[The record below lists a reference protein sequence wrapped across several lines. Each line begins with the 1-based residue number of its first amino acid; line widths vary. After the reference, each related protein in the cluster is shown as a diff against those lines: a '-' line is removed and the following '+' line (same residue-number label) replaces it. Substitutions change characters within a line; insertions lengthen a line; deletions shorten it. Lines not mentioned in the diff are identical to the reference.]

1 MPNKNIITVRR
12 RRDGPPTDEP
22 PMQGRPRSFRFTD
35 AFLKKVKVPKGR
47 REVIQFEANTG
58 LGVRVSAKNISFIV
72 QTRLKDGR
80 RWRETLGAYGALTIA
95 DARSIAQER
104 SADAKRG
111 GKDGDLFK
119 KHADEIAE
127 ARLSANARKFTL
139 RALIERW
146 KRDHLSQRRRDYSVR
161 AFAYIERRFVKLLD
175 RPAASLTRTEVREA
189 LEATRVKC
197 GVGSAR
203 NSAAS
208 LRAAYRW
215 ALSEDLLASNP
226 LNGLKLPPRVEDRE
240 RVLSIGEARRI
251 YRAAA
256 SLPYPGGTFV
266 QLLMLT
272 GCRRSEIAGLRWDE
286 IADEADGKAISL
298 SGARTKT
305 GSGHHVPLS
314 AKAVD
319 VIADAARY
327 RIVGS
332 KFVFTSDG
340 WRPFSNFS
348 RLKGWLDA
356 AIDDEGDPIENWRLH
371 DFRRTIVSTLAAKP
385 FRYDPVTLDLLLGHQ
400 PSQLSLVARIYQRE
414 KHLDVRREALEAWGK
429 YLAQAPAEVVALAAP
444 KPPRKAAS
452 VVRARTR

>member
-1 MPNKNIITVRR
+1 MPKRQARV
-12 RRDGPPTDEP
+12 
-22 PMQGRPRSFRFTD
+22 RFTD
-35 AFLKKVKVPKGR
+35 AYLQKLKVPDGQ
-47 REVIQFEANTG
+47 REVIQFESNTG
-58 LGVRVSAKNISFIV
+58 LGVRASATGNISFIV

-80 RWRETLGAYGALTIA
+80 RWRETLGAYGALTITA
-95 DARSIAQER
+95 ARSIAQER

-111 GKDGDLFK
+111 GEDGDLFK

-127 ARLSANARKFTL
+127 ARLSAHARKFTL
-139 RALIERW
+139 GALIERW
-146 KRDHLSQRRRDYSVR
+146 KRDHLSQKRPDYAVR
-161 AFAYIERRFVKLLD
+161 AFSYIERRFGGLLD
-175 RPAASLTRTEVREA
+175 RPAASLTRTEVRET
-189 LEATRVKC
+189 LEATRDEC
-197 GVGSAR
+197 GVGAAR
-203 NSAAS
+203 NSATS

-215 ALSEDLLASNP
+215 ALSEDLLASDP
-226 LNGLKLPPRVEDRE
+226 LNGFKLPPRVEDRE

-256 SLPYPGGTFV
+256 SLPYPAGTFV

-286 IADEADGKAISL
+286 ITDEADGKAISL

-314 AKAVD
+314 AKASH
-319 VIADAARY
+319 VIADAARH

-356 AIDDEGDPIENWRLH
+356 AIGGEGDPVEDWRFH
-371 DFRRTIVSTLAAKP
+371 DFRRTLVSTLAAKP

-400 PSQLSLVARIYQRE
+400 PSQLSPVARIYQKE
-414 KHLDVRREALEAWGK
+414 KHLDVRRAALEAWGEH
-429 YLAQAPAEVVALAAP
+429 LSAAPAEVVTLPALESP
-444 KPPRKAAS
+444 CKAAGAM
-452 VVRARTR
+452 RARRKR

>member
-1 MPNKNIITVRR
+1 MPK
-12 RRDGPPTDEP
+12 
-22 PMQGRPRSFRFTD
+22 RFTD
-35 AFLKKVKVPKGR
+35 TYLEKLRVPEDK
-47 REVIQFEANTG
+47 REIIQFESNTG
-58 LGVRVSAKNISFIV
+58 LGVRASATGNISFIC

-95 DARSIAQER
+95 AARSIAQER

-111 GKDGDLFK
+111 GEGGDLFK

-127 ARLSANARKFTL
+127 ARLSARARKFTL
-139 RALIERW
+139 GALIERW
-146 KRDHLSQRRRDYSVR
+146 QRDHLSQQRQSYAVR
-161 AFAYIERRFVKLLD
+161 AFSYIKRSFGKLLD

-189 LEATRVKC
+189 LEATRDEC
-197 GVGSAR
+197 GVGSTR
-203 NSAAS
+203 NAATS
-208 LRAAYRW
+208 LRAAFRW
-215 ALSEDLLASNP
+215 ALSEDLLASDP
-226 LNGLKLPPRVEDRE
+226 LNGFKLPPRVDDRD

-256 SLPYPGGTFV
+256 SLPYPGGSFV

-314 AKAVD
+314 AKALEI
-319 VIADAARY
+319 IADAARH

-340 WRPFSNFS
+340 WRSFNNFA
-348 RLKGWLDA
+348 RLKGRLDA
-356 AIDDEGDPIENWRLH
+356 AIAEDGDPVEDWRLH
-371 DFRRTIVSTLAAKP
+371 DFRRTLVSVLAAKP

-400 PSQLSLVARIYQRE
+400 PSQLSPVARIYQKE
-414 KHLDVRREALEAWGK
+414 KHLDVRRAALESWGE
-429 YLAQAPAEVVALAAP
+429 YLTAAPAEVVTLAN
-444 KPPRKAAS
+444 PPRKAATG
-452 VVRARTR
+452 RRKR

>member
-1 MPNKNIITVRR
+1 MPKRQARV
-12 RRDGPPTDEP
+12 
-22 PMQGRPRSFRFTD
+22 RFTD
-35 AFLKKVKVPKGR
+35 AFLKKIKMPEGR
-47 REVIQFEANTG
+47 REVFQFETGTG
-58 LGVRVSAKNISFIV
+58 LGVRVSETGNISFIV

-80 RWRETLGAYGALTIA
+80 RWRETLGSYGGLTIE

-111 GKDGDLFK
+111 GEHGDLFK
-119 KHADEIAE
+119 KHADAIMT
-127 ARLSANARKFTL
+127 ARLSADARKFTL

-146 KRDHLSQRRRDYSVR
+146 RRDHLSQKRQGYAVR
-161 AFAYIERRFVKLLD
+161 AFAYIERRFGGLLD
-175 RPAASLTRTEVREA
+175 RPAASLTKTEVREA
-189 LEATRVKC
+189 LEATRDEC
-197 GVGSAR
+197 GVGAAR
-203 NSAAS
+203 NAAAS

-215 ALSEDLLASNP
+215 ALSEDLLASDP
-226 LNGLKLPPRVEDRE
+226 LSGLKLPPRVEDRE

-256 SLPYPGGTFV
+256 SLPYPAGHFIR
-266 QLLMLT
+266 LLMLT

-286 IADEADGKAISL
+286 IVTEADGKAIVI

-314 AKAVD
+314 TAALD
-319 VIADAARY
+319 VVADAARH

-356 AIDDEGDPIENWRLH
+356 AIGEEGDPVEDWRLH
-371 DFRRTIVSTLAAKP
+371 DFRRTLVSTLAAKP

-400 PSQLSLVARIYQRE
+400 PSQLSPVARIYQKE
-414 KHLDVRREALEAWGK
+414 KHLDVRRAALESMG
-429 YLAQAPAEVVALAAP
+429 LNI
-444 KPPRKAAS
+444 
-452 VVRARTR
+452 

>member
-1 MPNKNIITVRR
+1 MPKRQARV
-12 RRDGPPTDEP
+12 
-22 PMQGRPRSFRFTD
+22 RFTD
-35 AFLKKVKVPKGR
+35 AYLQKLKVPEDK
-47 REVIQFEANTG
+47 REFIQFESNTG
-58 LGVRVSAKNISFIV
+58 LGVRASATGNISFIV

-95 DARSIAQER
+95 SARSIAQER

-111 GKDGDLFK
+111 GQDGDLFK
-119 KHADEIAE
+119 KHADAIAE
-127 ARLSANARKFTL
+127 ARLSADARKFTL

-146 KRDHLSQRRRDYSVR
+146 KRDHLSQKRHDYAVR
-161 AFAYIERRFVKLLD
+161 AFSYIERRFGGLLD
-175 RPAASLTRTEVREA
+175 RPAASLTKAEVRET
-189 LEATRVKC
+189 LEATRDEC

-203 NSAAS
+203 NSATS
-208 LRAAYRW
+208 LRAAFRW
-215 ALSEDLLASNP
+215 ALSEDLLASDP
-226 LNGLKLPPRVEDRE
+226 LSGFKLPPRVEDRE
-240 RVLSIGEARRI
+240 RVLTIGEARRI

-256 SLPYPGGTFV
+256 SLPYPAGTFV

-286 IADEADGKAISL
+286 IADEADGKAIVL

-319 VIADAARY
+319 VIADARH

-356 AIDDEGDPIENWRLH
+356 AIGEDGDPVEDWRLH
-371 DFRRTIVSTLAAKP
+371 DFRRTLVSTLAAKP

-400 PSQLSLVARIYQRE
+400 PSQLSPVARIYQKE
-414 KHLDVRREALEAWGK
+414 KHLDVRRAALEAWGEH
-429 YLAQAPAEVVALAAP
+429 LSAPPAEVVTLPAP
-444 KPPRKAAS
+444 ESPCKAAGAM
-452 VVRARTR
+452 RARRKR